1 MLAGVGAGVAGSFV
15 ACPTE
20 LIKCRLQAQSG
31 PRPLSTTPSA
41 PLSTHTTPVR
51 YSGPLAV
58 ARHVLAAEGGAVGLF
73 RGLTPTLLREVPGNA
88 AMFGTYAAVKAGM
101 ASAAGLASVDALP
114 KPALLVA
121 GGVAGAAF
129 WLSCYPMDVVK
140 SKIQTD
146 SPATGLYRGTLDC
159 IRKVGLMIID
169 SKTHCLNHQTYAAEG
184 VAGFF
189 RGFGP
194 AMARSVP
201 ANAAAFATYELCVSA
216 LTAAPMDAPV
226 PVVVTNSHL

>member
-1 MLAGVGAGVAGSFV
+1 MLMVQKSSPKHIPNNHTLNCTTGTALTLHDQMLAGVGAGIAGSFV

-31 PRPLSTTPSA
+31 PRPLSMSPAPTPTA
-41 PLSTHTTPVR
+41 NVR

-58 ARHVLAAEGGAVGLF
+58 ARHVLAAEGGARGLF

-88 AMFGTYAAVKAGM
+88 AMFGTYAAVKKGM
-101 ASAAGLASVDALP
+101 ASAGGLSSADALP

-146 SPATGLYRGTLDC
+146 SPATGLYRGTMDC
-159 IRKVGLMIID
+159 IRKVL
-169 SKTHCLNHQTYAAEG
+169 
-184 VAGFF
+184 V
-189 RGFGP
+189 
-194 AMARSVP
+194 
-201 ANAAAFATYELCVSA
+201 LCV
-216 LTAAPMDAPV
+216 V
-226 PVVVTNSHL
+226 G